1 MLTCPKCG
9 CTYRK
14 GYEKCSDCN
23 VELIAEV
30 NNTQSKE
37 VVQVIGETKWSF
49 LMNVLEEYELV
60 NIKSILEDHD
70 IISMTQTKGS
80 GEYVR
85 IRMGASYHG
94 FNLFVPEDKLEDARE
109 VITSFNECSD
119 EKSIDEEM
127 EKELEI
133 YQEKKSKKI
142 KLLFAM
148 LYGPLFIFILL
159 MLLNKLF
166 DIFK

>member
-9 CTYRK
+9 CTYRE

-23 VELIAEV
+23 VELIAEL

-37 VVQVIGETKWSF
+37 AIKVIGETKWSL

-60 NIKSILEDHD
+60 NIMSILENHD

-85 IRMGASYHG
+85 IRMGSSYHG
-94 FNLFVPEDKLEDARE
+94 FNLFVPEDKLEYARE
-109 VITSFNECSD
+109 VITAFNVRGD

-127 EKELEI
+127 ERELEN
-133 YQEKKSKKI
+133 YQEKKNKKI

-148 LYGPLFIFILL
+148 LYGPLFISIIL
-159 MLLNKLF
+159 MLLDKVF
-166 DIFK
+166 DIF